1 MLKID
6 LTTKAH
12 LHGTVVDPD
21 FLVREIRGLKRL
33 LAEAESNAK
42 ALLDKAE
49 IEAREREVVG
59 GLQRLILEELQHRI
73 RNTLATVG
81 AIVSQSLSGLPAA
94 KDAQHAISGRLQA
107 LGRAHDLLLQARWSS
122 ADLGTVIRNSI
133 QAFDDP
139 DVSRFSILGPEV
151 PVTSNAIVVM
161 AMTLNEL
168 CTNALKFGALSVPTG
183 RIDLVWTIDRPKQ
196 HLHLVWT
203 ERDGPTVQEPASR
216 SFGTRL
222 IETLGMQF
230 GGEVQLSY
238 PPTGFSYTFDAPI
251 TALNSP
257 ARSPVHD
264 NRRGSQMSLSQFCV
278 DEQPHTMD
286 GLRLLA
292 QDGTTGVEAFISR
305 KVMDIWA
312 EQIEHAGGR
321 QSLFRSQYNALGKR
335 NLAALAR
342 IVSAKY
348 QRGAAA
354 NRQHPFVEVLFSDIA
369 ESGETLDLSQLVRAP
384 LPPSFHRLP

>member
-73 RNTLATVG
+73 KNTLATVG

-122 ADLGTVIRNSI
+122 ADLGTVIRNPI

-183 RIDLVWTIDRPKQ
+183 RIDLVWTIDRPK
-196 HLHLVWT
+196 
-203 ERDGPTVQEPASR
+203 
-216 SFGTRL
+216 
-222 IETLGMQF
+222 
-230 GGEVQLSY
+230 
-238 PPTGFSYTFDAPI
+238 
-251 TALNSP
+251 
-257 ARSPVHD
+257 
-264 NRRGSQMSLSQFCV
+264 
-278 DEQPHTMD
+278 
-286 GLRLLA
+286 
-292 QDGTTGVEAFISR
+292 
-305 KVMDIWA
+305 
-312 EQIEHAGGR
+312 
-321 QSLFRSQYNALGKR
+321 
-335 NLAALAR
+335 
-342 IVSAKY
+342 
-348 QRGAAA
+348 
-354 NRQHPFVEVLFSDIA
+354 
-369 ESGETLDLSQLVRAP
+369 
-384 LPPSFHRLP
+384 